1 VEEQVAPEQQKQEP
15 RTTTT
20 AVANEY
26 VPSGFNAAR
35 NVEPDTDVFA
45 AWRNLPP
52 PLPVKRTFRL
62 RTVSPRS
69 VLLAFGIGLLVFL
82 LATGALQ
89 WTATG
94 PQESANAAAPEESLA
109 KPESDNTDVANA
121 GASRRN
127 RGAVGRAKRPA
138 TAENEASPSQRFA
151 TVQDSQG
158 DFAIPASD
166 QDKSSRAPHANTIS
180 EENQLASASPA
191 TPGRDAY
198 VDIVNSQPAP
208 NSTDGP
214 RQLYIPATTARTSNT
229 RAASGARPATA
240 SPTLREGK
248 LVSYIKPVYPRQ
260 ALRSHLEGT
269 VVLRAIISPSG
280 SVRAANHLSGDR
292 LLSAAAIDAVKKWK
306 YEPFLLNG
314 RPTEVEKQISV
325 SFSIPD

>member
-1 VEEQVAPEQQKQEP
+1 
-15 RTTTT
+15 
-20 AVANEY
+20 
-26 VPSGFNAAR
+26 
-35 NVEPDTDVFA
+35 
-45 AWRNLPP
+45 
-52 PLPVKRTFRL
+52 
-62 RTVSPRS
+62 
-69 VLLAFGIGLLVFL
+69 
-82 LATGALQ
+82 
-89 WTATG
+89 
-94 PQESANAAAPEESLA
+94 
-109 KPESDNTDVANA
+109 
-121 GASRRN
+121 
-127 RGAVGRAKRPA
+127 VGRAKRPA
-138 TAENEASPSQRFA
+138 TVENGASPSQRFA
-151 TVQDSQG
+151 TVQDSRS

-166 QDKSSRAPHANTIS
+166 HDKSSRASRANTIS
-180 EENQLASASPA
+180 EENQLAYAASPA

-208 NSTDGP
+208 DSTDSP
-214 RQLYIPATTARTSNT
+214 RQLYIPATTARTTS
-229 RAASGARPATA
+229 APGASGARPATA

-248 LVSYIKPVYPRQ
+248 LVSYIKPVYPQQ